1 MSRTIGEWDKRA
13 HLFDVHRSRRVPDRP
28 TFVSVVFALM
38 KPFEVARTREPVASM
53 NPTSIGAFEVL
64 SCAWLTRISCGF
76 GSVREDI
83 ESVKHQPT
91 WIVIGA
97 LEADRKM

>member
-1 MSRTIGEWDKRA
+1 MSRM
-13 HLFDVHRSRRVPDRP
+13 VPERP
-28 TFVSVVFALM
+28 TFVSVVFVLM

-53 NPTSIGAFEVL
+53 NPASMGAFEVL
-64 SCAWLTRISCGF
+64 SCAWLTRMSYGI
-76 GSVREDI
+76 GSVLEI
-83 ESVKHQPT
+83 EGVKHQPT